1 MKKFIFTDADFH
13 AACWEVLKEYLQ
25 AHPGCTELATIV
37 EAIETSV
44 DNSCKGKKGAVDHYE
59 S

>member
-1 MKKFIFTDADFH
+1 VKKFIFTDADFH

-25 AHPGCTELATIV
+25 THPGCTELATVV

-44 DNSCKGKKGAVDHYE
+44 DNSCKGKKE
-59 S
+59 L